1 MGFYTDRVLPAL
13 LDLTMRNK
21 LLRPF
26 RERVTSAAEGRVLD
40 VGVGSGL
47 NLPLYGARADEVFG
61 LEPSHPLLL
70 RASKNAELALVSVR
84 LIEGSAE
91 AIPLDDN
98 SIDTVVMTWTGCSIP
113 DIRSALGEMRRVLKP
128 RGRLL
133 FVEHGRSPE
142 AGVQIWQDRLT
153 PLWRRVAGGCH
164 LNRKMDDLVEEGGF
178 AIERLDTGYLR
189 GPRIITFIYEGVARP
204 G

>member
-13 LDLTMRNK
+13 LDLSMRNK

-26 RERVTSAAEGRVLD
+26 RERVTSSAEGRVLD

-70 RASKNAELALVSVR
+70 RASKNAELALVPVR

-142 AGVQIWQDRLT
+142 AGVQVWQDRLT

-164 LNRKMDDLVEEGGF
+164 LNRKMDDLVREGGF

>member
-70 RASKNAELALVSVR
+70 RASKNAELARVPVR

-142 AGVQIWQDRLT
+142 AGVQVWQDRLT

-189 GPRIITFIYEGVARP
+189 GPRIMTFIYEGVARP